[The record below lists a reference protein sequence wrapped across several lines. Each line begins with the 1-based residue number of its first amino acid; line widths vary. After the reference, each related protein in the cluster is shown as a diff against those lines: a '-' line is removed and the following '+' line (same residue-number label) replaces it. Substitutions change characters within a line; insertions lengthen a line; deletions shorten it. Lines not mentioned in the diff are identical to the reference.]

1 MTVPKIKLFPPKRR
15 KRKVI
20 IVLPVDQIQ
29 LLDDAANAIGIDR
42 SAFLT
47 VYIDTF
53 AETIQSF
60 VAGWLT
66 GMKFYQ
72 EKVAEEKNVR
82 DTSKMLTKLT
92 GRRLTTSRR
101 RGRPAHG

>member
-1 MTVPKIKLFPPKRR
+1 MNREIKIFPPKRE
-15 KRKVI
+15 KKKVI
-20 IVLPVDQIQ
+20 MVLPLDQIK

-72 EKVAEEKNVR
+72 EKIAQETRVKEAAE
-82 DTSKMLTKLT
+82 TLTKLGSKVT
-92 GRRLTTSRR
+92 FSR
-101 RGRPAHG
+101 RGRPHGR